1 MVDRVLGAA
10 ASPEKAWKPPPYLGF
25 STRNVISSLTE
36 FFHEV
41 VGMEAR
47 LAWVEERG
55 EGITNME
62 KPSVKPGFRWDERVG
77 GEGSS
82 GEVCIFYL
90 KQFFY

>member
-1 MVDRVLGAA
+1 
-10 ASPEKAWKPPPYLGF
+10 
-25 STRNVISSLTE
+25 
-36 FFHEV
+36 
-41 VGMEAR
+41 MEAR

-55 EGITNME
+55 EEMGITNME